1 MGKLFWVKK
10 ISLYSTSYI
19 HISETCIFQVLDI
32 NQLRPMIEDINF
44 NKSRCFPLYPHPILM
59 IETSGYKNFLVISD
73 IHIGLEDKIRRNG
86 ILIDP
91 RQNIDESIKLLT
103 NIHWETGVNEL
114 IILGDLKSSI
124 RIITRTEWDNVPYF
138 LESLNKL
145 FNVYLIPGNHDG
157 NIKQLLPENVNLM
170 RSKGIEFD
178 NILLTHG
185 HTLPRIGM
193 NVEKIIVGHLHPII
207 QKEGS
212 ILQGNKIW
220 VKINL
225 TKKDLLEK
233 NHKQNTRKLEII
245 IMPHFNNILDYYGKR
260 NRNTSGTSGKS
271 KLPLLDNMIN
281 RLNWSVEKAF
291 LFTMDG
297 SIIGSEVDLAELL
310 Y

>member
-1 MGKLFWVKK
+1 
-10 ISLYSTSYI
+10 
-19 HISETCIFQVLDI
+19 
-32 NQLRPMIEDINF
+32 MIEDINF
-44 NKSRCFPLYPHPILM
+44 NKSRCFPLYPYPILM

-91 RQNIDESIKLLT
+91 RQNIDSSIRLMT

-145 FNVYLIPGNHDG
+145 FNIYLIPGNHDG
-157 NIKQLLPENVNLM
+157 NIKQLIPENVNLM

-233 NHKQNTRKLEII
+233 NHKQNTRKLEMI

-271 KLPLLDNMIN
+271 KLPLLDNMVN
-281 RLNWSVEKAF
+281 RLNWSIEKAF

-297 SIIGSEVDLAELL
+297 SIIGSEADLAGLL

>member
-1 MGKLFWVKK
+1 
-10 ISLYSTSYI
+10 
-19 HISETCIFQVLDI
+19 
-32 NQLRPMIEDINF
+32 MIEDINF
-44 NKSRCFPLYPHPILM
+44 NKSRCFPLYPHPVLM
-59 IETSGYKNFLVISD
+59 IETSGYKNFLAISD

-91 RQNIDESIKLLT
+91 RQNIDESIRLMT

-145 FNVYLIPGNHDG
+145 FNIYLIPGNHDG

-170 RSKGIEFD
+170 RSKGMEFD

-185 HTLPRIGM
+185 HTLPQIGM
-193 NVEKIIVGHLHPII
+193 NIEKIIVGHLHPII

-225 TKKDLLEK
+225 TKKDLLGK
-233 NHKQNTRKLEII
+233 NHKQNTRKLEMI
-245 IMPHFNNILDYYGKR
+245 IMPHFNNILNYYGKR
-260 NRNTSGTSGKS
+260 NRNTSATSGKS

-291 LFTMDG
+291 LFMMDG
-297 SIIGSEVDLAELL
+297 SIIGSEVDLAGLL

>member
-1 MGKLFWVKK
+1 
-10 ISLYSTSYI
+10 
-19 HISETCIFQVLDI
+19 
-32 NQLRPMIEDINF
+32 MIEDINF

-233 NHKQNTRKLEII
+233 NHNQNTRKLEMI
-245 IMPHFNNILDYYGKR
+245 IMPHFNNILNYYGKR

>member
-1 MGKLFWVKK
+1 
-10 ISLYSTSYI
+10 
-19 HISETCIFQVLDI
+19 
-32 NQLRPMIEDINF
+32 MIEDINF
-44 NKSRCFPLYPHPILM
+44 NKSRCFPLYPHPVLM

-145 FNVYLIPGNHDG
+145 FNIYLIPGNHDG

-170 RSKGIEFD
+170 RSKGMEFD

-185 HTLPRIGM
+185 HTLPQIGM
-193 NVEKIIVGHLHPII
+193 NIEKIIVGHLHPII

-281 RLNWSVEKAF
+281 RLNWSVDKAF

>member
-1 MGKLFWVKK
+1 MKLAFFRFWKLTNK
-10 ISLYSTSYI
+10 
-19 HISETCIFQVLDI
+19 D
-32 NQLRPMIEDINF
+32 PMIEDINF
-44 NKSRCFPLYPHPILM
+44 NKSKCFPLYPHPILM
-59 IETSGYKNFLVISD
+59 IETSGYKNFLAISD
-73 IHIGLEDKIRRNG
+73 IHIGLEEKMRRNG
-86 ILIDP
+86 ILFDP

-103 NIHWETGVNEL
+103 NIHSKTGVNEL
-114 IILGDLKSSI
+114 IILGDLKSSL

-145 FNVYLIPGNHDG
+145 YNIYLIPGNHDG

-170 RSKGIEFD
+170 RSKGMELD

-185 HTLPRIGM
+185 HTLPRIGL
-193 NVEKIIVGHLHPII
+193 NAEKIIVGHLHPII

-225 TKKDLLEK
+225 TKKDLFEK
-233 NHKQNTRKLEII
+233 NHKQNTRRLEMI
-245 IMPHFNNILDYYGKR
+245 IMPHFNNILDYYGKI

-297 SIIGSEVDLAELL
+297 SIIGSEVDLAGLL

>member
-1 MGKLFWVKK
+1 
-10 ISLYSTSYI
+10 
-19 HISETCIFQVLDI
+19 
-32 NQLRPMIEDINF
+32 MIEDINF

-233 NHKQNTRKLEII
+233 NHKQNTRKLEMI

-260 NRNTSGTSGKS
+260 NRNTSGASGKS

>member
-1 MGKLFWVKK
+1 
-10 ISLYSTSYI
+10 
-19 HISETCIFQVLDI
+19 
-32 NQLRPMIEDINF
+32 MIEDINF

-193 NVEKIIVGHLHPII
+193 NVEKIIAGQLHPII

-297 SIIGSEVDLAELL
+297 SIIGSEVDLAGLL

>member
-233 NHKQNTRKLEII
+233 DHKQNTRKLEMI